1 MNVADKSFKVIM
13 NTVKVY
19 SGKDQN
25 MHEQMGNF
33 SREMEE
39 TVRKSQTEMLEIKT
53 RKDTQECH

>member
-1 MNVADKSFKVIM
+1 M

-33 SREMEE
+33 SRETEE